1 MAFKILAIKGY
12 AGAGKT
18 TVKKHYNGLCQLTMT
33 CQLSMIK

>member
-18 TVKKHYNGLCQLTMT
+18 TVEKSITMAYV
-33 CQLSMIK
+33 S